1 VSKKYESTHTSTY
14 YISGWWLTYP
24 SEKYES
30 QMGSLFPSVWQNK
43 IMFQTNNQLSMV
55 ILHCYVKL
63 PEGTGKNCGVFTS
76 II

>member
-1 VSKKYESTHTSTY
+1 ME
-14 YISGWWLTYP
+14 
-24 SEKYES
+24 
-30 QMGSLFPSVWQNK
+30 SLFPTEWQNK